1 MTTITLR
8 NVKGSALSFTEVDNN
23 FTNLN
28 TDKIEGI
35 TSSVKN
41 PEYVYVLV
49 NKKMPGICKIGM
61 TTTSVNQRVKEM
73 LE

>member
-23 FTNLN
+23 FSNLN

-35 TSSVKN
+35 TSSVDSELALWSSTTGK
-41 PEYVYVLV
+41 VL
-49 NKKMPGICKIGM
+49 KR
-61 TTTSVNQRVKEM
+61 TDLS
-73 LE
+73 